1 MFRKFLFEPISRE
14 YGQKVELVGK
24 MIWNQCKKK
33 RVWCD
38 NQPLPFHWAHSIEL
52 IIRLLDKWERR
63 HETGLL
69 LKLNESCFSSRMI
82 RV

>member
-33 RVWCD
+33 KEYGVIINLCHFIG
-38 NQPLPFHWAHSIEL
+38 LSTEL
-52 IIRLLDKWERR
+52 IIRLLDKWDRR